1 MLGCG
6 DERNC
11 RQISAFLITMNT
23 LDNQIQK
30 SLKARHPI
38 LFLHSPEEDR
48 VIRSLT
54 RVAGPE
60 TRIRTWSCT
69 RGLDESDDQDTTDP
83 SAALKKLTTDPQ
95 PGFFVFKDLT
105 PFMEDPGLIR
115 CLRDAYYTLR
125 SVRGAHLFILSPVF
139 CVPESLAKNIYVIE
153 IPPPSTEDLVE
164 LTKGIVQEYTDR
176 EVPDSLFNDI
186 ALSLKGIT
194 MYEAEHVLHGVL
206 SGSKLSR
213 ATLLDEIRDT
223 KKTIAAGAG
232 YLEYV
237 PSDRKLDH
245 VGGLTYLKT
254 WITERSTIFN
264 QQSVDSGLPIPRGIL
279 IMGVSGCGKSLC
291 AKVVAN
297 IWKVPL
303 FRLDM
308 NVIFS
313 NIYGNP
319 EAAFHR
325 ALRNIESLAPAVL
338 WIDEIENGLGFTEKT
353 NSIQSHIFSAF
364 LTWMQEKPP
373 LVFVAATANRIEIL
387 PAELIRKGRFDQ
399 VFFVDLPDEEERQEL
414 FRIHLKNNG
423 ADPESF
429 RMKSLMLETHGWNGA
444 EIEQVVIAARIRA
457 HKENR
462 KFDTSDITDLAR
474 MMVPLSRTMKEQIK
488 ILKDWAWDRAAPASK
503 GRGTDYSILEEE
515 QTSSGS

>member
-1 MLGCG
+1 MLVYRVMNVL
-6 DERNC
+6 DE
-11 RQISAFLITMNT
+11 QIE
-23 LDNQIQK
+23 K

-48 VIRSLT
+48 IMRSLQ
-54 RVAGPE
+54 RIAGSD
-60 TRIRTWSCT
+60 TRIRSWTCT
-69 RGLDESDDQDTTDP
+69 RGLDQSREPGSVDP
-83 SAALKKLTTDPQ
+83 VVALEELIRDPQ

-105 PFMEDPGLIR
+105 PFMDAPALVR
-115 CLRDAYYTLR
+115 ALRDAYYTLR

-139 CVPESLAKNIYVIE
+139 SLPEPLTKNIYVVE
-153 IPPPSTEDLVE
+153 IPPPSTEDLVD
-164 LTKGIVQEYTDR
+164 LTKNIVQEYTHK
-176 EVPDSLFNDI
+176 EIPDSLLRDM
-186 ALSLKGIT
+186 ALSLRGIT

-206 SGSKLSR
+206 NGPRLSR
-213 ATLLDEIRDT
+213 AKLLDEIRDT

-264 QQSVDSGLPIPRGIL
+264 QQSVEDGLPVPRGIL

-297 IWKVPL
+297 IWNVPL

-325 ALRNIESLAPAVL
+325 ALRGIESLAPVVL
-338 WIDEIENGLGFTEKT
+338 WIDEIENGLGFTEQNNT
-353 NSIQSHIFSAF
+353 IQSHIFSAF

-399 VFFVDLPDEEERQEL
+399 VFFVDLPDDQEREEL
-414 FRIHLKNNG
+414 LRIHLVNNG
-423 ADPESF
+423 ADPEKF
-429 RMKSLMLETHGWNGA
+429 NMKTMILETQGWNGA

-462 KFDTSDITDLAR
+462 AFDTRDIADLAR

-488 ILKDWAWDRAAPASK
+488 ILKDWAWDRATPASR
-503 GRGTDYSILEEE
+503 GRGTDFSILESE
-515 QTSSGS
+515 QAGSGT